1 MNASIRR
8 GSLEMVVAMLISGTI
23 GWFVLVSGQP
33 VLDVVFWRCVFGALT
48 LLVVCAVF
56 GLLRPGILN
65 RTTFALAVLSGVAIV
80 GNWLLLF
87 ASYSRASIA
96 IGTAVYNVQPF
107 MLVGL
112 AALFLGEKITAPKL
126 LWLGVSFTGM
136 LAIVSAHTDQ
146 SQTGDTYLSGIAL
159 ALGAAFLYAVA
170 ALIIKRLT
178 GTPPHLIA
186 LIQVC
191 TGALMLAPFAD
202 FSPLPQQAT
211 AWGSLLTLGLVHTGF
226 MYVLLYGAIQKLP
239 TALTGALSFIYPIAA
254 IFVDWLAFGHRLSFV
269 QWLGVLAILLAAAGM
284 QQGWK
289 WKGRAKIHVM
299 NGSHHE
305 TKFQK

>member
-1 MNASIRR
+1 MDTTLRR
-8 GSLEMVVAMLISGTI
+8 GSLEMTAAMLISGTI

-33 VLDVVFWRCVFGALT
+33 VLDVVFWRCVFGAAT
-48 LLVVCAVF
+48 LLLICAVF
-56 GLLRPGILN
+56 GFLRPGILS
-65 RTTFALAVLSGVAIV
+65 RTTFLLAVLSGVAIV
-80 GNWLLLF
+80 GNWVLLF

-112 AALFLGEKITAPKL
+112 AAIFLGEKITAQKL
-126 LWLGVSFTGM
+126 FWLGVAFLGM
-136 LAIVSAHTDQ
+136 LAIVSAHGQ
-146 SQTGDTYLSGIAL
+146 QGEGGGQYLLGIAL
-159 ALGAAFLYAVA
+159 ALGAALLYAFA

-191 TGALMLAPFAD
+191 AGVLLLAPWANW
-202 FSPLPQQAT
+202 SSLPQQSG
-211 AWGSLLTLGLVHTGF
+211 AWASLLTLGIVHTGV

-254 IFVDWLAFGHRLSFV
+254 IFVDWFAFGHRLELL
-269 QWLGVLAILLAAAGM
+269 QWVGVVAILLAAAGM
-284 QQGWK
+284 QQGW
-289 WKGRAKIHVM
+289 
-299 NGSHHE
+299 GSAARKAV
-305 TKFQK
+305 TP